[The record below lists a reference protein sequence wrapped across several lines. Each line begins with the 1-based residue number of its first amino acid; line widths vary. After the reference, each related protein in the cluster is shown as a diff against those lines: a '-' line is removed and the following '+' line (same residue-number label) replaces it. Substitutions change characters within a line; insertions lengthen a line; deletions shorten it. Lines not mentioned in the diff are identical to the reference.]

1 MTSITA
7 STATISSASAFARQ
21 SGPRPGQPGEL
32 VTIARIIADETGK
45 YSDQDKIKADFRLRE
60 IRSTNFF
67 DYSLEERVEYGR
79 LYNNSAYLKRLQ
91 TAGEKWS
98 RILEQFSGWGGS
110 DVAALKARI
119 IAYDTQLTDF
129 EKSLPDYA
137 GLRERM
143 VVLLGMQEQLQ
154 ARADAGAFKYGTP
167 PGQVEDAEARLI
179 LQLFNKQ
186 GLVQRTSDGQ
196 LVMPKEFAPYLQRGY
211 ELLGEGGFGTIQDTI
226 TLSPQARRA
235 LGA

>member
-1 MTSITA
+1 MTTI
-7 STATISSASAFARQ
+7 ATSPAPAFSASAFAPQ

-32 VTIARIIADETGK
+32 LHLARIIGDETGK
-45 YSDQDKIKADFRLRE
+45 YSDQDKIKADFRLSE
-60 IRSTNFF
+60 IRSTNLF
-67 DYSLEERVEYGR
+67 DYSLEERREYGR
-79 LYNNSAYLKRLQ
+79 LYDNSSYLKRVRV
-91 TAGEKWS
+91 AEEKWG
-98 RILEQFSGWGGS
+98 RIWEQYSGGGGS

-167 PGQVEDAEARLI
+167 PGQVDDPEAQLI

-226 TLSPQARRA
+226 SLSPQARRA
-235 LGA
+235 MGA